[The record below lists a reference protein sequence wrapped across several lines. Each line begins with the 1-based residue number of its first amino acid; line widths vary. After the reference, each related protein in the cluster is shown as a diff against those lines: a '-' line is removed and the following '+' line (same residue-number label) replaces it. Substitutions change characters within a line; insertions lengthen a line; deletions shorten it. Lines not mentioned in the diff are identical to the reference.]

1 MTGTLLRFASAG
13 VLAVS
18 LFALAACGD
27 DDDANSDGNGGNGN
41 GGDTTPAPAEVQLTQ
56 DDDGSTVTLAADGTL
71 IVALPANPDE
81 GMSWAIVSP
90 EPEFLSLDG
99 APRFVPAGSTSPVGG
114 AAGTEVFTLQATGAG
129 TSSLTMEYHDTNAP
143 EGEPDDTFS
152 VTVETR

>member
-1 MTGTLLRFASAG
+1 MTAKFLRFATTG
-13 VLAVS
+13 VLALS

-27 DDDANSDGNGGNGN
+27 DDDTNGDGNGGNG
-41 GGDTTPAPAEVQLTQ
+41 DATPAPAEVQLTQ

-90 EPEFLSLDG
+90 EPEFLELDG
-99 APRFVPAGSTSPVGG
+99 APTYVPGGSTSPVDG
-114 AAGTEVFTLQATGAG
+114 APGTEVFTLAASGAG
-129 TSSLTMEYHDTNAP
+129 TSTLTMEYHNTDEP
-143 EGEPDDTFS
+143 EGEPEDTFS